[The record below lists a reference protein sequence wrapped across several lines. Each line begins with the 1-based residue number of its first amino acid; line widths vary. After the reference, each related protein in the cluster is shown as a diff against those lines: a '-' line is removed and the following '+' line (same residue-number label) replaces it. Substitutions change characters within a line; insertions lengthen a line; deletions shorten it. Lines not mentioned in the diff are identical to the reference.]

1 MRFTQ
6 NILLITGAIII
17 PFLTVTA
24 QTAVTLEECHRDALA
39 YNKSLDIARMD
50 MDYAE
55 TAIKAAR
62 TAYFPKVD
70 GSASALFLPDFEG
83 ISFAG
88 FTLPTTEEA
97 QAGNFSGSSGVDV
110 PGFDLGMSD
119 LQLYMAGVSVE
130 QPLFAG
136 GRIRLANQKAERG
149 ADIAREALSL
159 SRAEVL
165 HGTNSAFWS
174 LVAVQEQ
181 VSVLEGHVEALDSLE
196 DQLRVQFELG
206 IVPRSEMLKV
216 SVQRNE
222 AKLRMVEV
230 HNLLNLT
237 GMNLARLTGRDLD
250 EPLRAVAESDA
261 EVPLESFMS
270 IAFDEDI
277 SRRPELQMLK
287 QKHEMA
293 RLERLSI
300 QGEYLPQVGVNMEY
314 RYLRVPDLMSG
325 SWNLTLG
332 AGVSMPIIHWRER
345 KHRTDMARID
355 EMKHEA
361 KLYDARDQVAV
372 EVRQNRLN
380 MQASAQ
386 SIEVAQ
392 INIEQAKETLSEVE
406 LSFEAGLNTVTDLL
420 NARVAYQRAA
430 ASLAEARANLEIL
443 KSAYLKSIGLL

>member
-1 MRFTQ
+1 MRFSHY
-6 NILLITGAIII
+6 ILLITGTLLI
-17 PFLTVTA
+17 PILTVTA
-24 QTAVTLEECHRDALA
+24 QTVVTLEECHRDALD
-39 YNKSLDIARMD
+39 YNKSLDLARMD

-62 TAYFPKVD
+62 TSYFPKVD
-70 GSASALFLPDFEG
+70 GSASALFLPDFDG

-97 QAGNFSGSSGVDV
+97 QAGNFSGTSGVDV

-136 GRIRLANQKAERG
+136 GRIRLANQKAQRG
-149 ADIAREALSL
+149 ADIAREALNL
-159 SRAEVL
+159 TRAEIL
-165 HGTNSAFWS
+165 HGTDRAFWS

-181 VSVLEGHVEALDSLE
+181 LNVLEGHVEALDALE
-196 DQLRVQFELG
+196 DQLRVQYELG
-206 IVPRSEMLKV
+206 IIPRSEMLKV

-222 AKLRMVEV
+222 AKLRLVEV

-237 GMNLARLTGRDLD
+237 GMNLARITGRDLD
-250 EPLRAVAESDA
+250 EPLRAVAEPEA
-261 EVPLESFMS
+261 EVPLESVMQT
-270 IAFDEDI
+270 ALDEDF
-277 SRRPELQMLK
+277 SRRPEFQMLK
-287 QKHEMA
+287 QQHEIA

-345 KHRTDMARID
+345 KHRTDMAKID
-355 EMKHEA
+355 EMKYET
-361 KLYDARDQVAV
+361 KLYDARDQMAV

-380 MQASAQ
+380 MQSGAQ
-386 SIEVAQ
+386 RIEVAQ
-392 INIEQAKETLSEVE
+392 ISIEQAAETLSEVE

-430 ASLAEARANLEIL
+430 AFLAEARANLEIL
-443 KSAYLKSIGLL
+443 KSAYLKSVGLL

>member
-1 MRFTQ
+1 MRITQ
-6 NILLITGAIII
+6 YILSITGAL
-17 PFLTVTA
+17 FFSFFTVTA
-24 QTAVTLEECHRDALA
+24 QTTVTLEECHRDALA
-39 YNKSLDIARMD
+39 YNKSLDLARMD

-62 TAYFPKVD
+62 TSYFPKVD

-97 QAGNFSGSSGVDV
+97 QAGNFSGTSGVDV

-119 LQLYMAGVSVE
+119 LQLYMAGVGVE

-136 GRIRLANQKAERG
+136 GRIRLANQKAQRG
-149 ADIAREALSL
+149 ADIAREALNL
-159 SRAEVL
+159 TRAEVL
-165 HGTNSAFWS
+165 HGTDRVFWS

-181 VSVLEGHVEALDSLE
+181 LKVLEGHVEALDSLE
-196 DQLRVQFELG
+196 DLLRVQYELG

-222 AKLRMVEV
+222 AQLRLVEV
-230 HNLLNLT
+230 NNMLNLT

-250 EPLRAVAESDA
+250 EPLRAVAAPEPEA
-261 EVPLESFMS
+261 ALESVMP
-270 IAFDEDI
+270 IALDEDF
-277 SRRPELQMLK
+277 SRRPELQMLM
-287 QKHEMA
+287 QQHEIA

-300 QGEYLPQVGVNMEY
+300 QGEYLPQLGVSMQY
-314 RYLRVPDLMSG
+314 QYLRVPDLMSG

-332 AGVSMPIIHWRER
+332 AGVSMPIVHWRER

-355 EMKHEA
+355 EMKYET
-361 KLYDARDQVAV
+361 KLYDTRDQMAV
-372 EVRQNRLN
+372 EVRQNRMN
-380 MQASAQ
+380 MQSGARR
-386 SIEVAQ
+386 IEVAH
-392 INIEQAKETLSEVE
+392 INVEQAAETMSEVE

-443 KSAYLKSIGLL
+443 KSAYLKSLGLL